1 MDGHKKALELIA
13 ENKRTRSPFL
23 DLGNLGLTEVPEEV
37 FECVWLEY
45 LNLGTAIW
53 KGFDW
58 DTLNMEA
65 KKGFDINQIEVISPE
80 IQQLE
85 KLTRLTLREN
95 KIKDLSWL
103 KNLTKLEILDLHTN
117 NIEDIN
123 PIKNL
128 KNLWFLDLKKNT
140 IQNIDELGS
149 LKKLQVLDV
158 SDNLIETLPFSILRS
173 SLEIKWLYDSKD
185 KDIYVG
191 GNPFKVPPVEIVKR
205 GKEAIISYLTS
216 INTKSIRELID
227 NVIGVYIQSRDI
239 KSIHQEEIEQ
249 LLDSIL
255 IGNEIYEDIYLSKF
269 EKNYWSNE
277 IAVEI
282 DVQINHNVNRHKI
295 TFFAKIINAD
305 EEISIPNPIDTHN
318 IQGSKIEKNIGI
330 KLQHPRPLNQLKT
343 LLVGD
348 GLSGKTSLLKQ
359 ILKKDFDAG
368 EPQTHGINIHPK
380 DIEIE
385 GENIHVKFWDFGGQ
399 EIMHGTHTFFYSKRS
414 IYLLVLDARR
424 EGKEDYWLKHIES
437 FGGDSSVLVVLNK
450 IDENPSFDVNRA
462 FLQGKYPNIV
472 GFVRVSCKTG
482 DGIDRLVQELEKQI
496 HALEMRRTPFA
507 KSWFEVK
514 EALDTM
520 GEDYISYDRYY
531 ALCREKEV
539 TDETAQ
545 NVLLQFLHDLG
556 IVLAFRN
563 LELHD
568 TQVINPLWLTN
579 AVYRIIN
586 SKLVARKKGYL
597 HLSDLD
603 AILNDPA
610 YAHEGFKYPRNKFLY
625 ILKIMQEFE
634 LCYAIEHEKVYVVP
648 DLLTVEEQPV
658 PGFGYNTA
666 LRFVLQYDFL
676 PASVLPRFMVQ
687 LHTRIVEGEQW
698 RTGTAL
704 EDPIFKSKAVVKADR
719 DEKRLYLWVI
729 GPDRDSRR
737 NFFNFIRKTLHDIHD
752 SFEKLTVTEL
762 VPVPGHD
769 DVFIEYAELVGY
781 EEMGLADY
789 PVGKLRRKF
798 NVGEMLSGLEA
809 PERRQPRRHAP
820 VKVFVS
826 YSHKDTDYKDELV
839 TALAY
844 LSRMEEIELWQDGRI
859 EAGMEWKKEIFE
871 KLAEAEIVICLVSSN
886 FIASDFCYSIELKEA
901 LEGHEAGTKIVV
913 PIQIKT
919 CAWTKLPF
927 GKIQGVPPKPISSYS
942 PHDDGWGEVFKGME
956 GAVKRI
962 RGKRKF

>member
-1 MDGHKKALELIA
+1 MTDGHKKALELIA

-37 FECVWLEY
+37 FECVWLEN
-45 LNLGTAIW
+45 LNLGRNPYGITNEKDKNPSRKKNGIIQIPHRIGILQNLRILTASDNKIGSIRSLR
-53 KGFDW
+53 KI
-58 DTLNMEA
+58 A
-65 KKGFDINQIEVISPE
+65 K
-80 IQQLE
+80 LE
-85 KLTRLTLREN
+85 KLDLSGNFISNLIPLTYLRKLNYLNVEGN
-95 KIKDLSWL
+95 NIQLLPKELFLLIRNIYFVKIKEKANIEEGIFLGGNYISTPPPEIL
-103 KNLTKLEILDLHTN
+103 KRGEKAVLAFFESNTYSEGISLEILFEL
-117 NIEDIN
+117 
-123 PIKNL
+123 
-128 KNLWFLDLKKNT
+128 F
-140 IQNIDELGS
+140 DEANEKYFQYFDAPKS
-149 LKKLQVLDV
+149 F
-158 SDNLIETLPFSILRS
+158 EF
-173 SLEIKWLYDSKD
+173 E
-185 KDIYVG
+185 YV
-191 GNPFKVPPVEIVKR
+191 E
-205 GKEAIISYLTS
+205 
-216 INTKSIRELID
+216 
-227 NVIGVYIQSRDI
+227 
-239 KSIHQEEIEQ
+239 EQ
-249 LLDSIL
+249 LLKL
-255 IGNEIYEDIYLSKF
+255 HGNYDNWRIEDLHH
-269 EKNYWSNE
+269 EKNGASE
-277 IAVEI
+277 SFVFSI
-282 DVQINHNVNRHKI
+282 
-295 TFFAKIINAD
+295 IINAID
-305 EEISIPNPIDTHN
+305 ADTESIIIKINLVEE
-318 IQGSKIEKNIGI
+318 
-330 KLQHPRPLNQLKT
+330 PLNQLKT

-359 ILKKDFDAG
+359 ILKKEFDAG

-437 FGGDSSVLVVLNK
+437 FGGDSPVLVVLNK

-462 FLQGKYPNIV
+462 FLQNKYPNIV

-482 DGIDRLVQELEKQI
+482 DGIDLLVQELEKQI

-520 GEDYISYDRYY
+520 GKDYITYEDYY
-531 ALCREKEV
+531 ALCHEKEV

-586 SKLVARKKGYL
+586 SKLVAGKKGRL
-597 HLSDLD
+597 DLSDLD
-603 AILNDPA
+603 AILNDPT

-625 ILKIMQEFE
+625 IVKIMQEFE
-634 LCYAIEHEKVYVVP
+634 LCYRIAEEVFIVP

-658 PGFGYNTA
+658 PDFGYDTA

-719 DEKRLYLWVI
+719 DEKRLYIWVN

-769 DVFIEYAELVGY
+769 DIFIEYAELVGY

-798 NVGEMLSGLEA
+798 NVGEMLNGLEA

-826 YSHKDTDYKDELV
+826 YSHKDAEYKDELV

-844 LSRMEEIELWQDGRI
+844 LARMEEIELWQDGRI
-859 EAGMEWKKEIFE
+859 EAGMEWRKEIFE

-886 FIASDFCYSIELKEA
+886 FIASDFCYSVELKEA

-927 GKIQGVPPKPISSYS
+927 GKIQGLPSKPISAFE
-942 PHDDGWGEVFKGME
+942 PRDDGWGEVFAGME
-956 GAVKRI
+956 GAVKRV
-962 RGKRKF
+962 REKR

>member
-1 MDGHKKALELIA
+1 MERIA

-37 FECVWLEY
+37 FECVWVEFLSFGTWAFVPRKKSKYTLKGVPPSFYKKQTTTKKTSIPGYDTYFTFISKNDSKKIQVQWSFSKNDIEINNINDIPKKLNKLDKLIGLVFDSNKLLRINPEFVIENKFIDLSNNKIFY
-45 LNLGTAIW
+45 LDKKAFISNIKLTWELHPPFDNFLFNMHGTIGW
-53 KGFDW
+53 SG
-58 DTLNMEA
+58 TLNQPGIVLVNENPLMSPPLEIF
-65 KKGFDINQIEVISPE
+65 KKGEKAIDAYFQSIAGDSPTLLEFFSESEFDSER
-80 IQQLE
+80 E
-85 KLTRLTLREN
+85 K
-95 KIKDLSWL
+95 DY
-103 KNLTKLEILDLHTN
+103 
-117 NIEDIN
+117 
-123 PIKNL
+123 
-128 KNLWFLDLKKNT
+128 KKR
-140 IQNIDELGS
+140 
-149 LKKLQVLDV
+149 V
-158 SDNLIETLPFSILRS
+158 LIELNKRL
-173 SLEIKWLYDSKD
+173 
-185 KDIYVG
+185 
-191 GNPFKVPPVEIVKR
+191 KVE
-205 GKEAIISYLTS
+205 KESP
-216 INTKSIRELID
+216 K
-227 NVIGVYIQSRDI
+227 
-239 KSIHQEEIEQ
+239 
-249 LLDSIL
+249 
-255 IGNEIYEDIYLSKF
+255 
-269 EKNYWSNE
+269 
-277 IAVEI
+277 
-282 DVQINHNVNRHKI
+282 
-295 TFFAKIINAD
+295 
-305 EEISIPNPIDTHN
+305 
-318 IQGSKIEKNIGI
+318 
-330 KLQHPRPLNQLKT
+330 PLNQLKT

-359 ILKKDFDAG
+359 ILKKEFDAG
-368 EPQTHGINIHPK
+368 EPQTHGINIYPK
-380 DIEIE
+380 DIEIA
-385 GENIHVKFWDFGGQ
+385 GESIHVKFWDFGGQ

-437 FGGDSSVLVVLNK
+437 FGGDSPVLVVLNK
-450 IDENPSFDVNRA
+450 LDENPSFDVNRA
-462 FLQGKYPNIV
+462 FLQNKYPNIV

-482 DGIDRLVQELEKQI
+482 EGIDRLVQELEKQI

-520 GEDYISYDRYY
+520 GKDYITYEDYY
-531 ALCREKEV
+531 ALCHEKEV

-586 SKLVARKKGYL
+586 SKLVAGKKGYL
-597 HLSDLD
+597 HLSDLEG
-603 AILNDPA
+603 ILNDPT

-625 ILKIMQEFE
+625 IVKIMQEFE
-634 LCYAIEHEKVYVVP
+634 LCYRIAEDVFIVP

-658 PGFGYNTA
+658 PGFGYDTA

-719 DEKRLYLWVI
+719 DEKRLYLWVN
-729 GPDRDSRR
+729 GADRDNRR

-769 DVFIEYAELVGY
+769 DIFIEYAEMVGY

-798 NVGEMLSGLEA
+798 NVEEMLSGLEA

-826 YSHKDTDYKDELV
+826 YSHKDAEYKDELV

-859 EAGMEWKKEIFE
+859 EAGMEWRKEIFE

-886 FIASDFCYSIELKEA
+886 FIASDFCYSEELKQA
-901 LEGHEAGTKIVV
+901 LEGHDREEKIVI
-913 PIQIKT
+913 PIEIKT
-919 CAWTKLPF
+919 CAWKKLKPL
-927 GKIQGVPPKPISSYS
+927 GEIQGVPSKPISQFAEHS
-942 PHDDGWGEVFKGME
+942 DGWGEIFNQME
-956 GAVKRI
+956 GAVKSVRER
-962 RGKRKF
+962 RGH